1 MNASYIDPV
10 FGEMQY
16 KHRWYKG
23 ERMAFFDR
31 NWTITVAAKAYSGK
45 PITDQQRESYK
56 HFIDNHDE
64 MAAVI
69 AKQIVEYVNDNC
81 ESLAVYWVG
90 ARAVSSAYELSQIVR
105 PKTLLIK
112 QDGTTMLLLD
122 CPWDEGGIAVQV
134 LPDVQ
139 IGPQDMFL

>member
-1 MNASYIDPV
+1 MNATYIDPV

-16 KHRWYKG
+16 KHRWYK
-23 ERMAFFDR
+23 EEKIVLFDSD
-31 NWTITVAAKAYSGK
+31 WMITVAAKAYSGK
-45 PITDQQRESYK
+45 PITDQQRVSYK
-56 HFIDNHDE
+56 QFSDNYDE
-64 MAAVI
+64 MADII
-69 AKQIVEYVNDNC
+69 AKQIVEYINENC
-81 ESLAVYWVG
+81 ESLAAYWIG
-90 ARAVSSAYELSQIVR
+90 ARTVSSAYELSQIVR

-122 CPWDEGGIAVQV
+122 CPWEEGGIAVQV